1 MLLGLI
7 AEPRGI
13 KNKNIYEHIKVNMN
27 IVRGE
32 SKDPRNRSR
41 LSDIKEVSDVLANK
55 KVRKNILTLLVIFI
69 MSLIQFIYFVREV
82 I

>member
-1 MLLGLI
+1 MHDLIEEMGL
-7 AEPRGI
+7 
-13 KNKNIYEHIKVNMN
+13 N